1 MPSPRPRRLRLAV
14 AWLTLTAL
22 PSIAAAGDE
31 RDFCP
36 DRPGLGT
43 PACTLD
49 DGQLAIELGAVSWT
63 LDRWA
68 DGRSDTI
75 ATGDLLLR
83 YGIRQNL
90 EVQLGWDGLA
100 TTRVRSGGRVEKA
113 SGTGDVLL
121 AVRRNLKN
129 PDGSGFSLAVMP
141 YATLPVGG
149 SATGA
154 GDWGAGLLLPVSR
167 DLPASFG
174 IGLTGSVEAA
184 VDEDRDGRHLA
195 YGAIVGLDIPVSEAV
210 GATAEFSARRDDDP
224 SGASTGLL
232 AGLSAGW
239 TPAPSLQLDAGTTFG
254 LNHHV
259 PHVQLY
265 FGIAR
270 RF

>member
-22 PSIAAAGDE
+22 PSIAEAEDG

-49 DGQLAIELGAVSWT
+49 DGQVAIELGAVNWT
-63 LDRWA
+63 LDRSA

-75 ATGDLLLR
+75 AAGDLLLR
-83 YGIRQNL
+83 YGINQNL
-90 EVQLGWDGLA
+90 EVQLGWEAFA
-100 TTRVRSGGRVEKA
+100 TTRVRSGRRVEKA
-113 SGTGDVLL
+113 SGAGDVLL
-121 AVRRNLKN
+121 AVRHNLQN

-141 YATLPVGG
+141 YATLPVSS
-149 SATGA
+149 SATSA

-167 DLPASFG
+167 ELPAGFG
-174 IGLTGSVEAA
+174 IGFTGSVEAA

-239 TPAPSLQLDAGTTFG
+239 MPASTLQLDVGATFG
-254 LNHHV
+254 LNRNA
-259 PHVQLY
+259 PDVQLY

>member
-1 MPSPRPRRLRLAV
+1 MLRPRPRRLRLAV

-22 PSIAAAGDE
+22 PSIAATEDG
-31 RDFCP
+31 RDFCL

-49 DGQLAIELGAVSWT
+49 DGQVAIELGAVSWT
-63 LDRWA
+63 LDRSA
-68 DGRSDTI
+68 GGRSDTI

-83 YGIRQNL
+83 YGIKQNL
-90 EVQLGWDGLA
+90 EVQLGWDGFA

-121 AVRRNLKN
+121 AVRHNLQN

-141 YATLPVGG
+141 YATLPVGS

-154 GDWGAGLLLPVSR
+154 GDWGAGLLLPASQ
-167 DLPASFG
+167 DLPAGFG

-184 VDEDRDGRHLA
+184 VDEDRGGRHLA
-195 YGAIVGLDIPVSEAV
+195 YGAIVGIDVPLSETV
-210 GATAEFSARRDDDP
+210 GATAEFPARCDDDP
-224 SGASTGLL
+224 SGAS
-232 AGLSAGW
+232 AGLMAGVSAGW
-239 TPAPSLQLDAGTTFG
+239 APVLSLQPDVGTTFG

-259 PHVQLY
+259 SDVQLY